1 LLEDATIN
9 AAQAVAATAGA
20 SIISVSVIS
29 LPVAALTEGAM
40 QAMLVTSPKAILLQL
55 LVVCA
60 ATTGVVI
67 GATQINSQDKE
78 DLSIGTAAAKAE
90 PVKNT
95 PSPQPEIQKQFVPAK
110 GAMSANTA
118 KKAANAPA
126 KGAMAAGGAE
136 PVGIQGDG
144 GMDDGMM
151 EVPRRA
157 VAMMQGAFGGGG
169 EPNVSRIVEFRYRL
183 EIAQLAAALP
193 TWEKNPKNE
202 AVLKV
207 LEEPLPMTFTKET
220 PLEFVLK
227 YIRKRTTEK
236 SGRAPIPIYVDP
248 IGLQQAE
255 RSLNSTVIID
265 LEGVPLKTSLR
276 LLLKQ
281 LDLAYCVRDGVLII
295 SSVGGI
301 REELAEAARE
311 LLGNGNEKV
320 DMQLMGTMGT
330 GGAGMM
336 GGMGG
341 MNGMGGMGGGMR

>member
-9 AAQAVAATAGA
+9 DAQAGAATAGA
-20 SIISVSVIS
+20 SIISVSVVS

-90 PVKNT
+90 AKNT
-95 PSPQPEIQKQFVPAK
+95 PSPQPEIRKQFVPAK

-136 PVGIQGDG
+136 PGGTEGDG
-144 GMDDGMM
+144 GMDDGMI

-157 VAMMQGAFGGGG
+157 VAMMEGAFGGGG

-193 TWEKNPKNE
+193 TWEKSPKNE

-207 LEEPLPMTFTKET
+207 LEEPLPMTFAKET

-341 MNGMGGMGGGMR
+341 MGGGMR